1 MENLGLLA
9 LIAFMMSLLP
19 PLTHCFN
26 ITQLENETVLNT
38 YIPST
43 SPEAHTPLETYTPA
57 KTRTP
62 TEIQLDSALLH
73 DTYASTFRLRDGS
86 TLSSVDSEALNA
98 MRGSVQRLLAV
109 GHRENVSFLNHT
121 RSLPDDRLLGIL
133 LLAVAGNFTVDQ
145 SPSAVPQKCG
155 IVVDSASGALML
167 RDNAAAQS
175 VILEV
180 LLIVSIVCLVRA
192 WGAGKVQNK

>member
-1 MENLGLLA
+1 MNCLILLA
-9 LIAFMMSLLP
+9 LIVMLP
-19 PLTHCFN
+19 CPSHCINSTDNTTNETKITLTPLV
-26 ITQLENETVLNT
+26 TQLDQ
-38 YIPST
+38 I
-43 SPEAHTPLETYTPA
+43 
-57 KTRTP
+57 
-62 TEIQLDSALLH
+62 LLH

-86 TLSSVDSEALNA
+86 TLSSIDSEALNA

-109 GHRENVSFLNHT
+109 GDNSSFLNHT
-121 RSLPDDRLLGIL
+121 RTLPDGRLLSIL

-145 SPSAVPQKCG
+145 SPSALPQKCG
-155 IVVDSASGALML
+155 IVVDSGSGALML

-192 WGAGKVQNK
+192 WGAGKAQNK

>member
-1 MENLGLLA
+1 MSSILLA
-9 LIAFMMSLLP
+9 WVSVVLTTTLLSLS
-19 PLTHCFN
+19 HC
-26 ITQLENETVLNT
+26 
-38 YIPST
+38 
-43 SPEAHTPLETYTPA
+43 
-57 KTRTP
+57 
-62 TEIQLDSALLH
+62 TEIDLTELKSSNRTANQTVTTATINPLIDTEDVELDRALLH
-73 DTYASTFRLRDGS
+73 STYSSTFRLRDGS

-109 GHRENVSFLNHT
+109 GGNTSFLGHART
-121 RSLPDDRLLGIL
+121 LPDDRLLAIL

-145 SPSAVPQKCG
+145 SPSAIPQKCG
-155 IVVDSASGALML
+155 IVVDSGSGALML

-192 WGAGKVQNK
+192 WGGKPQNK